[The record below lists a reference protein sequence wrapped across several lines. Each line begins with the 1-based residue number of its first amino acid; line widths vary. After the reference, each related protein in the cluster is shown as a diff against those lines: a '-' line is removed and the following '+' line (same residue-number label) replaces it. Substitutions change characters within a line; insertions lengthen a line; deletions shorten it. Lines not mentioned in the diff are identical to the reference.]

1 MIIKVTT
8 ILCFVLAHTILLAQT
23 EAGPIQPDRPGLG
36 ESSQIVPEHYFQIE
50 TGMNLEYNQ
59 EASVKTKSISW
70 NNLTMRWGIFDAF
83 ELRFAINLEQEYT
96 NGLKAPLELSPF
108 SLGFKARVT
117 AQKGLIPST
126 AVLGN
131 LGVPYLLADTVR
143 PQLNPSILIPME
155 WDLSESLLLTLN
167 NGLFWNGI
175 DAVPEYFAS
184 VGLDLELPKAT
195 GVFIESYV
203 SLSDPSN
210 FAPGLNGGFIWRAKP
225 NLQFDCS
232 AGVGLNSNIANGFI
246 NAGLS
251 YRIPK

>member
-1 MIIKVTT
+1 MINKVTT
-8 ILCFVLAHTILLAQT
+8 FLCFVLVKVILLGQT
-23 EAGPIQPDRPGLG
+23 EPGPIQPDRPGLG
-36 ESSQIVPEHYFQIE
+36 ESSQIIPEHYFQIE
-50 TGMNLEYNQ
+50 TGMNMEYNQ
-59 EASVKTKSISW
+59 VSSVKTKSISW
-70 NNLTMRWGIFDAF
+70 NNFTMRWGIFDAF

-96 NGLKAPLELSPF
+96 NGIKAPLELSPF

-131 LGVPYLLADTVR
+131 LGFPYLSADTAR
-143 PQLNPSILIPME
+143 PQLSPSILIPME

-195 GVFIESYV
+195 GIFIESYV
-203 SLSDPSN
+203 SMSDVTD
-210 FAPGLNGGFIWRAKP
+210 FAPGFNGGFIWRVKP

-232 AGVGLNSNIANGFI
+232 AGVGLNNNIANGFI

-251 YRIPK
+251 YRIPR

>member
-1 MIIKVTT
+1 
-8 ILCFVLAHTILLAQT
+8 
-23 EAGPIQPDRPGLG
+23 
-36 ESSQIVPEHYFQIE
+36 
-50 TGMNLEYNQ
+50 
-59 EASVKTKSISW
+59 
-70 NNLTMRWGIFDAF
+70 MRWGIFDAF

-96 NGLKAPLELSPF
+96 NGIKAPLELSPF

-131 LGVPYLLADTVR
+131 LGFPYLSADTAR
-143 PQLNPSILIPME
+143 PQLSPSILIPME

-195 GVFIESYV
+195 GIFIESYV
-203 SLSDPSN
+203 SMSDGTD
-210 FAPGLNGGFIWRAKP
+210 FAPGFNGGFIWRVKP

-251 YRIPK
+251 YRIPR